1 VGPAGELVQ
10 ALATTAPRYSPADRS
25 RKRELLDALA
35 ATQIRAPAALVRLH
49 EALCFLQAYPDDP
62 DILGRVDLGLAAIPA
77 RVARL
82 SAAARARLHGSGIA
96 GTTLDYPFGLP
107 MTRWLLARARG
118 AVEIAWPKVR
128 DDERIDD
135 VLALLVTK
143 AEEDAFTEGGLGG
156 RRWLDVATGGRRR
169 AHLETLA
176 SVFAQAA
183 LPAAVRDWLFETLD
197 LPVLWRLSNPAL
209 SRTMAR
215 LPRSPTIFHPEGPRR
230 QVDVIAEVKRPL
242 GALRRAAR
250 PEADA
255 LVDAARL
262 AMATRERELHCF
274 SHPNPDDVWLADPGP
289 GLRVALFGI
298 RPEARQSFEAYYGF
312 LALKN
317 GVPVSYGA
325 GWCLF
330 DSLEFAFN
338 VFPSFRQG
346 ESTFVMSQLLRV
358 YRQHLGPRTVTI
370 DPFQIGRDN
379 REAIRSGAFY
389 FYYRAGFRPV
399 HADVLTVLAREEA
412 RIAREAAYRSPP
424 AVLRRLAR
432 DEIHLSLEDGTR
444 APRGRVSASALAA
457 LVTRW
462 IAREHAGD
470 RGAAT
475 RAATA
480 RTARA
485 LRAARSAAWPRAE
498 RDAFAQWSLV
508 VAQIPEL
515 ERWPAS
521 DRRRLIALMRARG
534 GATEAEY
541 ARLLS
546 RHHRLRRSVES
557 LVASGV
563 M

>member
-1 VGPAGELVQ
+1 MSRAGELVQ
-10 ALATTAPRYSPADRS
+10 ALAATAPRYSPADRS

-35 ATQIRAPAALVRLH
+35 AIEIRVPSALLRLH
-49 EALCFLQAYPDDP
+49 ETLCFLQAYPDDP
-62 DILGRVDLGLAAIPA
+62 DILARVDRGLDAIPA

-82 SAAARARLHGSGIA
+82 RPAARTRLHGSGIA

-118 AVEIAWPKVR
+118 AVEIAWGKVR
-128 DDERIDD
+128 DEERIDD

-169 AHLETLA
+169 AHLDALA

-183 LPAAVRDWLFETLD
+183 LPGAVRDWLFETLE

-215 LPRSPTIFHPEGPRR
+215 LPHAPTIFHPDGPRR

-242 GALRRAAR
+242 GAIRRAAR
-250 PEADA
+250 LEADA
-255 LVDAARL
+255 LIDAARL

-274 SHPNPDDVWLADPGP
+274 SHPNPDDVWLADPEP
-289 GLRVALFGI
+289 GLRITLFGI

-330 DSLEFAFN
+330 DALEFAFN

-346 ESTFVMSQLLRV
+346 ESTFVMSQVLRV
-358 YRQHLGPRTVTI
+358 YRQHLGRTTFAI

-379 REAIRSGAFY
+379 EEAIRSGAFY
-389 FYYRAGFRPV
+389 FYYRAGFRPL
-399 HADVLTVLAREEA
+399 HADVLRVLAGEEA
-412 RIAREAAYRSPP
+412 RIARDAAYRSPP

-432 DEIHLSLEDGTR
+432 DEIHLRLDDRRT
-444 APRGRVSASALAA
+444 APPRRVSASDLAA
-457 LVTRW
+457 VVTRW

-470 RGAAT
+470 RAAAT
-475 RAATA
+475 RAYQ
-480 RTARA
+480 R
-485 LRAARSAAWPRAE
+485 
-498 RDAFAQWSLV
+498 V
-508 VAQIPEL
+508 GEL
-515 ERWPAS
+515 LW
-521 DRRRLIALMRARG
+521 
-534 GATEAEY
+534 
-541 ARLLS
+541 
-546 RHHRLRRSVES
+546 
-557 LVASGV
+557 
-563 M
+563 